1 MTEQEKLERKRKL
14 AKARYERYMSNPDN
28 RAKRLQYWKDV
39 YRRKRATKA
48 GQEGV
53 AHGTNN

>member
-39 YRRKRATKA
+39 YRRKRAIK
-48 GQEGV
+48 EGV
-53 AHGTNN
+53 AHGTTN